1 MSNDTLNWPDE
12 EPDQNVEERYPE
24 EARDTDT
31 ADAAPAGD
39 AGTTDPAMPP
49 PEPTNG

>member
-1 MSNDTLNWPDE
+1 MSNDTLSWPEE

-31 ADAAPAGD
+31 SDTAPAGD
-39 AGTTDPAMPP
+39 ASTTDPAMPP